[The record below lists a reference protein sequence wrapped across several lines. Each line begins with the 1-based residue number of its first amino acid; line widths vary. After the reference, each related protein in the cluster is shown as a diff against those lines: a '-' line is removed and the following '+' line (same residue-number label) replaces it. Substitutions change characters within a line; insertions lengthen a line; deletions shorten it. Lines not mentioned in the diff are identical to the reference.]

1 MHNANLE
8 FKKIKSLNF
17 LYEVNANG
25 TIFRN
30 VKSKKQ
36 SKIVLEIK
44 ESGKGYYYTWVHL
57 KDKTRRVSIAK
68 VVAECWLGD
77 NPDGYEV
84 DHKDRN
90 SRNNDYRN
98 LRYLTHSDNMK
109 NRNHANIIANGTKNF
124 ENYRRSIMQQVKLTK
139 PGIRV
144 YFPSIS
150 DCAKFLAERYDNTFE
165 SMRYKLKKR
174 RSHIYEYDVIFLNA
188 ETGHAHSTE

>member
-1 MHNANLE
+1 MRNANLE
-8 FKKIKSLNF
+8 FRKIKSLNF
-17 LYEVNANG
+17 LYEVNSNG

-44 ESGKGYYYTWVHL
+44 ESGKGYYYTWVHV
-57 KDKTRRVSIAK
+57 KNKTYRVSISK

-77 NPDGYEV
+77 KPEGYEV
-84 DHKDRN
+84 DHKDRD

-109 NRNHANIIANGTKNF
+109 NRNHTNIIATGTTNF
-124 ENYRRSIMQQVKLTK
+124 ENYRRSIMQQVKISK
-139 PGIRV
+139 PGIKV

-150 DCAKFLAERYDNTFE
+150 DCAKFLAERYEKSFE

-174 RSHIYEYDVIFLNA
+174 RSHIYEYDVAFLNA
-188 ETGHAHSTE
+188 ET